1 MSFSSRSRS
10 DRGHAAS
17 RANHRSHAASGQD
30 APGDSAPSVAL
41 GELLPA
47 FAQLVDD
54 TIAQVLACPAKPDP
68 TFDGFGDLLAVIR
81 SATTLE
87 GALLEK
93 GIALVAGCH
102 PNLDCIH
109 LDRPLPVHDAAKAIF
124 RRNDWARASSLR
136 LDSQTVTREFYR
148 PDLLLIDGARQ
159 LGLMLDIKRSVGSLK
174 PRALVDLRARMMASA
189 LVTRDMLEREYDAPP
204 IARVEIAIIDCSGE
218 RRDEARGILTLAD
231 LDWLLGIEGAAAAL
245 AHLRRIYG
253 SEVRRLLEERCR
265 AIVGPQR
272 LIAAGGGVRAPSD
285 RRRRGEEADDDAF
298 GAGCKSTRA
307 DGQEYGTRVEG
318 ASVDD
323 VIDADADRD
332 ADGDVDTDDDPQRPR
347 AEEDDPGAGDHRKT
361 RSPGMAGSALY
372 VARTSRTVRSNA
384 PRCSVGLAAQRSRE

>member
-1 MSFSSRSRS
+1 MPFSSRSRS
-10 DRGHAAS
+10 DRDRAA
-17 RANHRSHAASGQD
+17 AGADHRSHSSSGQD
-30 APGDSAPSVAL
+30 APGDTSASVAL
-41 GELLPA
+41 AELLPA

-68 TFDGFGDLLAVIR
+68 TFEGFGDLLAVIR

-93 GIALVAGCH
+93 GIALVAACH
-102 PNLDCIH
+102 PDLDRIH

-136 LDSQTVTREFYR
+136 LDSQTITREFYR

-159 LGLMLDIKRSVGSLK
+159 LGLMLDIKRSVASLK

-218 RRDEARGILTLAD
+218 RRDETRGILTLTD

-245 AHLRRIYG
+245 AHLRRTYG
-253 SEVRRLLEERCR
+253 GEVRRLLDERCR

-272 LIAAGGGVRAPSD
+272 LIAPGGGVRPPSS
-285 RRRRGEEADDDAF
+285 RRSRGEEADDAF
-298 GAGCKSTRA
+298 GGGGKSTRA
-307 DGQEYGTRVEG
+307 DGQAYARRDEG

-323 VIDADADRD
+323 VFDADADRD
-332 ADGDVDTDDDPQRPR
+332 TDADVDTEDDPQRAA
-347 AEEDDPGAGDHRKT
+347 AEEDGPGDGDHLRT

-384 PRCSVGLAAQRSRE
+384 PRCSVGLAAQRSRA

>member
-10 DRGHAAS
+10 DRDRAAG
-17 RANHRSHAASGQD
+17 ADHRSHPSSGQD
-30 APGDSAPSVAL
+30 VPSDTAPSLAL
-41 GELLPA
+41 ADLLPA
-47 FAQLVDD
+47 FAKLVDD

-68 TFDGFGDLLAVIR
+68 TFEGFGDLLAVIR

-93 GIALVAGCH
+93 GIALVAACH
-102 PNLDCIH
+102 PDLDRIH

-136 LDSQTVTREFYR
+136 LDSQTITREFYR
-148 PDLLLIDGARQ
+148 PDLLLIDGTRQ
-159 LGLMLDIKRSVGSLK
+159 LGLMLDIKRSVASLK
-174 PRALVDLRARMMASA
+174 PRALVDLCARMMASA

-218 RRDEARGILTLAD
+218 RRDEARGILTLGD

-245 AHLRRIYG
+245 AQLRRIYG
-253 SEVRRLLEERCR
+253 GEVRRLLDERCR

-272 LIAAGGGVRAPSD
+272 LIAAGGAVRAPAD
-285 RRRRGEEADDDAF
+285 RQRRRGEGDDAF
-298 GAGCKSTRA
+298 GRGGEGTRA
-307 DGQEYGTRVEG
+307 DGQEYGTRDEA

-323 VIDADADRD
+323 VIDADADRE
-332 ADGDVDTDDDPQRPR
+332 ADGDVDTEDDPQCAA
-347 AEEDDPGAGDHRKT
+347 AEEDGLGAGDHLRT

-384 PRCSVGLAAQRSRE
+384 PRCSVGLAAQRSRA

>member
-1 MSFSSRSRS
+1 MPFSSRSRFDLDCTAAGA
-10 DRGHAAS
+10 DR
-17 RANHRSHAASGQD
+17 RSHAASGQD
-30 APGDSAPSVAL
+30 ASGDTAASVAL
-41 GELLPA
+41 AELLPA

-54 TIAQVLACPAKPDP
+54 TIAQVLACPVKPDP
-68 TFDGFGDLLAVIR
+68 TFEGFGDLLAVIR

-102 PNLDCIH
+102 PDLDRIH

-159 LGLMLDIKRSVGSLK
+159 LGLMLDIKRSVASLK

-231 LDWLLGIEGAAAAL
+231 LDWLLGVEGAAAAL

-253 SEVRRLLEERCR
+253 SEVRRLLDERCR

-272 LIAAGGGVRAPSD
+272 LIAAGAARAPSD
-285 RRRRGEEADDDAF
+285 RRRRGEEADDAF
-298 GAGCKSTRA
+298 GGGGKSTRA
-307 DGQEYGTRVEG
+307 DGQAYAGRDEG

-323 VIDADADRD
+323 VFDADADRD
-332 ADGDVDTDDDPQRPR
+332 TDADVDTEDDPQRAA
-347 AEEDDPGAGDHRKT
+347 AEEDGPGDGDHLRT
-361 RSPGMAGSALY
+361 RSPGMARSALY
-372 VARTSRTVRSNA
+372 VARTSRTVRSTA
-384 PRCSVGLAAQRSRE
+384 PRCSVGLAAQRSRA

>member
-41 GELLPA
+41 AELLPA

-68 TFDGFGDLLAVIR
+68 TFEGFGDLLAVIR

-102 PNLDCIH
+102 PDLDRIH

-136 LDSQTVTREFYR
+136 LDSQTITREFYR

-159 LGLMLDIKRSVGSLK
+159 LGLMLDIKRSVASLK

-253 SEVRRLLEERCR
+253 SEVRRLLDERCW

-272 LIAAGGGVRAPSD
+272 LIADSDAVRAPSD
-285 RRRRGEEADDDAF
+285 RLSRDNGDGTVGRG
-298 GAGCKSTRA
+298 GQGTRA
-307 DGQEYGTRVEG
+307 AGQTYGGRDEG

-332 ADGDVDTDDDPQRPR
+332 TDGDVETDDDPQRPA
-347 AEEDDPGAGDHRKT
+347 AEEDDPGDGDHHRPRT
-361 RSPGMAGSALY
+361 HGLAGSRLH
-372 VARTSRTVRSNA
+372 VARTSMTARSTA
-384 PRCSVGLAAQRSRE
+384 PRCSVGLAAQRSRA

>member
-1 MSFSSRSRS
+1 MPFSSRSRS
-10 DRGHAAS
+10 DRGRTAAGADRRS
-17 RANHRSHAASGQD
+17 RAASGQD
-30 APGDSAPSVAL
+30 APGDSDPSVEL
-41 GELLPA
+41 SELLPA

-68 TFDGFGDLLAVIR
+68 TFEGFGDLLAVIR

-102 PNLDCIH
+102 PDLDRIH

-159 LGLMLDIKRSVGSLK
+159 LGLMLDIKRSVASLK

-231 LDWLLGIEGAAAAL
+231 LDWLIGIEGAAAAL

-253 SEVRRLLEERCR
+253 SEVRRLLDERCR

-272 LIAAGGGVRAPSD
+272 LIAAGGAVRPPSD
-285 RRRRGEEADDDAF
+285 RSSRDNGDGTVGRG
-298 GAGCKSTRA
+298 GQGTRA
-307 DGQEYGTRVEG
+307 DGQAYGARDEG
-318 ASVDD
+318 ALVDD
-323 VIDADADRD
+323 VIDADAGRD
-332 ADGDVDTDDDPQRPR
+332 AEGDVDTDDDPQHAA
-347 AEEDDPGAGDHRKT
+347 AEADDPGDDHRKT
-361 RSPGMAGSALY
+361 RSPGIASSALY
-372 VARTSRTVRSNA
+372 VARTSRTVRSTA
-384 PRCSVGLAAQRSRE
+384 PRCSVGLAAQRSRA

>member
-1 MSFSSRSRS
+1 M
-10 DRGHAAS
+10 
-17 RANHRSHAASGQD
+17 
-30 APGDSAPSVAL
+30 
-41 GELLPA
+41 
-47 FAQLVDD
+47 
-54 TIAQVLACPAKPDP
+54 
-68 TFDGFGDLLAVIR
+68 IR

-102 PNLDCIH
+102 PDLDRIH

-136 LDSQTVTREFYR
+136 LDSQTITREFYR

-159 LGLMLDIKRSVGSLK
+159 LGLMLDIKRSVASLK

-231 LDWLLGIEGAAAAL
+231 LDWLLGIEGAAATL

-253 SEVRRLLEERCR
+253 SEVRRLLDERCR

-272 LIAAGGGVRAPSD
+272 LIAAGGAVRPPSGRASRD
-285 RRRRGEEADDDAF
+285 NGDGAF
-298 GAGCKSTRA
+298 GRGGKGTRA
-307 DGQEYGTRVEG
+307 DGQEYGRRDER

-323 VIDADADRD
+323 VIDANADPD
-332 ADGDVDTDDDPQRPR
+332 TDGDVDTDDDPQRPA
-347 AEEDDPGAGDHRKT
+347 AEGGDPSDGDHLKT
-361 RSPGMAGSALY
+361 RSLGMAGSALY
-372 VARTSRTVRSNA
+372 VARTSRTVRSTA
-384 PRCSVGLAAQRSRE
+384 PRCSVGLAAQRSRA

>member
-10 DRGHAAS
+10 DRDRVAGADH
-17 RANHRSHAASGQD
+17 RAHAASGQD
-30 APGDSAPSVAL
+30 APGDSDPSVELA
-41 GELLPA
+41 ELLPA

-68 TFDGFGDLLAVIR
+68 TFEGFGDLLAVIR

-93 GIALVAGCH
+93 GIALVAACH
-102 PNLDCIH
+102 PDLDRIH

-136 LDSQTVTREFYR
+136 LDSQTITREFYR

-159 LGLMLDIKRSVGSLK
+159 LGLMLDIKRSVASLK

-253 SEVRRLLEERCR
+253 SAVRRLLDERCR

-272 LIAAGGGVRAPSD
+272 LIADSGAVRAPSD
-285 RRRRGEEADDDAF
+285 RQRRGEGDDAF
-298 GAGCKSTRA
+298 GRGSQGTRA
-307 DGQEYGTRVEG
+307 DGQAYGGRDEG

-332 ADGDVDTDDDPQRPR
+332 ADGDVDTEDDPQRPA
-347 AEEDDPGAGDHRKT
+347 AEEDDPGTGDHRKT
-361 RSPGMAGSALY
+361 RSPGIAGSPLY
-372 VARTSRTVRSNA
+372 VARTSRTVRATA
-384 PRCSVGLAAQRSRE
+384 PRCSVGLAAQRSRA